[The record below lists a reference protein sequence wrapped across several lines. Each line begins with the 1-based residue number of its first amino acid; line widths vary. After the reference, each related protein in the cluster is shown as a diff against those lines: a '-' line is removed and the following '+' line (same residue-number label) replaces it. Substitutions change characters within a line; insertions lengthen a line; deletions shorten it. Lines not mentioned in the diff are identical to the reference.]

1 MFQVSRK
8 SLIFTAA
15 LAIMVI
21 TSMPQFGLAKEKRE
35 QDASMAPSAGFNPS
49 IILTTTESLE
59 GLRIKEYRGI
69 VRGVTVRQP
78 TIGQGLKAEL
88 KGIVG
93 GKMGPFITMCESAR
107 QQALEIM
114 VERAVA
120 VGANAVVGVRYDS
133 SAFGDSDDMGTE
145 VVCYGTAVIVEPKD
159 GVTKTATLPSF

>member
-69 VRGVTVRQP
+69 VRGV